1 MAQDVLTD
9 DLLRLSL
16 QRLSQ
21 EVGKDIPELSPLLA
35 KHLLGTCGLIPAPER
50 AQRYQELGQLL
61 IDLGN
66 LYLREHLDLLAHE
79 EVVVED
85 E

>member
-1 MAQDVLTD
+1 MAGDVLTD

-21 EVGKDIPELSPLLA
+21 EVRKDIPELGPLLA

-50 AQRYQELGQLL
+50 ASRYRELGQFL

-66 LYLREHLDLLAHE
+66 LYLREHLDLLAEHQ
-79 EVVVED
+79 VVEED
-85 E
+85 L